1 MQIKMG
7 SSVMVTGTAGKDAEY
22 KTVGDKGSSLCKFS
36 LKVDEKP
43 NEDPN
48 ERPTAIWANCD
59 CWHALARYAQNIKK
73 GDAVMATG
81 KIEGREYNGK
91 TYNTLVCDYVSIAK
105 TVEAPLAPKNTAESP
120 EEFYPIDESEE
131 DGDLPF

>member
-1 MQIKMG
+1 MQVKLG
-7 SSVMVTGTAGKDAEY
+7 SNIIVTGIAGKDAEC

-43 NEDPN
+43 NDDPN
-48 ERPTAIWANCD
+48 ERPVAIWANCD

-73 GDAVMATG
+73 GDSVMAVG

-91 TYNTLVCDYVSIAK
+91 TYNTLICDYVSIAK
-105 TVEAPLAPKNTAESP
+105 TFETSSIPKNTSEAP
-120 EEFYPIDESEE
+120 EEFYPMDESIE
-131 DGDLPF
+131 DDDLPF